1 MKLVMVSL
9 LSQVIM
15 EMICTMVERKRKKGG
30 GLRIVN

>member
-15 EMICTMVERKRKKGG
+15 EMICTMVERKRKKR